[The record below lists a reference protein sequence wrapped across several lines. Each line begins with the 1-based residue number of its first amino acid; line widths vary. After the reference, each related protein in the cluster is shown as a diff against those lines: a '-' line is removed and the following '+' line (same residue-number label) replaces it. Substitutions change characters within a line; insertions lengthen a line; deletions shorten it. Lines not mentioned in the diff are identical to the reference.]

1 MTTATHN
8 IHETAAYYVVAT
20 NRKHDS
26 FYAGWDDWAE
36 RPVVVARHELA
47 QANHYATLEQA
58 QAEVKYLNM
67 YGTYGKVF
75 KVPAKTTATLTDAG
89 RAAVAAR
96 RAARN
101 AERKMA

>member
-8 IHETAAYYVVAT
+8 IHEIPAYYVVAT
-20 NRKHDS
+20 NRKQDS

-36 RPVVVARHELA
+36 RPLVVARHQLA
-47 QANHYATLEQA
+47 QATHYATLEQA
-58 QAEVKYLNM
+58 QADVTYLNM
-67 YGTYGKVF
+67 YGTYGKVL

-89 RAAVAAR
+89 RATVAAR

-101 AERKMA
+101 AERKL